1 MALGKPR
8 NPPSLPD
15 LNFDWVILITISVL
29 FPSLRWVGTGQ
40 NRLSEQ
46 SPVLINGIGALRVGM
61 TLAEAEKAAGM
72 RLIHYPGWPVND
84 RCYLVIPED
93 LQLQIGLMISEGKVV
108 RVDIWENSQVKTLS
122 GAGIGDS
129 EERIFALYPGQI
141 EVREHPY
148 LGERGNYLTFVP
160 LDAVDQNYR
169 VVFETVEGYVRQYR
183 AGQLPQVGH
192 IEGCN

>member
-1 MALGKPR
+1 MKFLGFC
-8 NPPSLPD
+8 SVLM
-15 LNFDWVILITISVL
+15 VINVL
-29 FPSLRWVGTGQ
+29 FPSLRWVALGQ
-40 NRLSEQ
+40 DRLSEK
-46 SPVLINGIGALRVGM
+46 SPVRINSIGAVRIGM

-72 RLIHYPGWPVND
+72 RLTNYDGGGLVND
-84 RCYLVIPED
+84 RCYYVRPED
-93 LQLQIGLMISEGKVV
+93 RELQIGLMISEGKVV
-108 RVDIWENSQVKTLS
+108 RVDIWSDSEVKTLS

-129 EERIFALYPGQI
+129 EARILALYPNRI

-148 LGERGNYLTFVP
+148 LGKRGNYLTFVP
-160 LDAVDQNYR
+160 KDAVDRDYR